1 MPGILPMKVIKVG
14 NGAQS
19 RIAQACDRCRSKK
32 IRCDGIRPCC
42 TQCANVGFECKTSDK
57 LSRRAFPRGYTESLE
72 ERVRALEAEVR
83 DLKNLLDEKDEKID
97 VLSRIHSFSPSSQHR
112 AAASARS
119 SSESVKSS
127 APDTNE
133 GVIQV
138 QEPVLVGEL
147 SDVETGIASIRGYSG
162 IFTTRLMDQG
172 RLPPN
177 VSTKALTASPTPIA
191 ASRTDQVIKTA
202 PRLVSDQLINIF
214 FQEWAPLYPVVHRPT
229 ILKAYEQYLSNTET
243 LQGSKHD
250 MAQLTLIFGI
260 AALASTTRTN
270 QDPTFFEDNWSPVLE
285 SLSGD
290 VSVSTLQ
297 CYVLAQMYCM
307 TKGDY
312 TGLLR
317 YRGSAVSLCHQLR
330 LHQSQRRFSANALVA
345 ETRKKVFWC
354 QYVVDRFTAAL
365 TGLPVLLREED
376 IHTEYPED
384 IDDENVTET
393 GFLPTLPG
401 ESTRISSAIAL
412 FAACRVLNKALE
424 DLYPSDGGYEIPI
437 SKLRSVAGQL
447 DGWVK
452 NLPPHLRLEFS
463 QDKPSTNVTS
473 SRSPLLSLVYYFI
486 RSLIHRPA
494 VCFGE
499 EQIRSPSS
507 LAVSDCSK
515 RIVQILQLLDER
527 RLCLS
532 VSINRRELVFSSGL
546 GLLWQSIGL
555 KRDSKLIKE
564 SQKLLTAIID
574 QLESESPAAAAEF
587 STLASALVSL
597 DGGKRATSDKPREM
611 SPPEQKPSRS
621 PKKQLQALKSR
632 LAASAGFGQ
641 PAKQDSPSR
650 RNTISGASPHIAQR
664 QIRSSSWASLPTPE
678 NLRLPG
684 EKMYYPSHPLG
695 YDQGHMLSSSV
706 PSDVAHGAITM
717 SDWEFVLSD
726 MDRGYSNIFTGI
738 YGGKECGDDAGPF
751 ASLTAEYAPKPDSM
765 TAPMPVSHNDLQGLS
780 PEAWSSSS
788 NSDVAPTREMAAQSV
803 LSYSDESMG
812 STEEAVPYNDLRLS
826 PEEQANLLD
835 PFQGV
840 VIPAAEDE
848 VTEYGLMNGWDRRL
862 AV

>member
-97 VLSRIHSFSPSSQHR
+97 HR

-202 PRLVSDQLINIF
+202 PRLSGLLFTLLFTGPPSLKPTSSTCRIQKRCKAVSMTWPIKFLTPVLYDSSKLICIDRR
-214 FQEWAPLYPVVHRPT
+214 EP
-229 ILKAYEQYLSNTET
+229 
-243 LQGSKHD
+243 
-250 MAQLTLIFGI
+250 
-260 AALASTTRTN
+260 TRT
-270 QDPTFFEDNWSPVLE
+270 QHFLRITGRR
-285 SLSGD
+285 SLNRSQAMCPSQLCNAMAIIPAFYAT
-290 VSVSTLQ
+290 VALPSVF
-297 CYVLAQMYCM
+297 AIN
-307 TKGDY
+307 
-312 TGLLR
+312 
-317 YRGSAVSLCHQLR
+317 
-330 LHQSQRRFSANALVA
+330 F
-345 ETRKKVFWC
+345 TRVR
-354 QYVVDRFTAAL
+354 DA
-365 TGLPVLLREED
+365 
-376 IHTEYPED
+376 
-384 IDDENVTET
+384 
-393 GFLPTLPG
+393 FLPTLWLLRRG
-401 ESTRISSAIAL
+401 KKCFGANMWSIGKKIFIRNIRRIL
-412 FAACRVLNKALE
+412 MMRM
-424 DLYPSDGGYEIPI
+424 
-437 SKLRSVAGQL
+437 
-447 DGWVK
+447 
-452 NLPPHLRLEFS
+452 
-463 QDKPSTNVTS
+463 
-473 SRSPLLSLVYYFI
+473 SPKQVSCLLSLASPLASLA
-486 RSLIHRPA
+486 RSRCLRPA
-494 VCFGE
+494 GLWKIYIPLMEGTKFLSRNCVRRLGE
-499 EQIRSPSS
+499 ELTSSPPSRPVATFVSRLLLHPFINSSPGCLLWRRTDPFAVFARPHRSNPPTS
-507 LAVSDCSK
+507 
-515 RIVQILQLLDER
+515 
-527 RLCLS
+527 
-532 VSINRRELVFSSGL
+532 RREAPLPFD
-546 GLLWQSIGL
+546 QHQP
-555 KRDSKLIKE
+555 KRVGFLFRSRA
-564 SQKLLTAIID
+564 SV
-574 QLESESPAAAAEF
+574 AEVP
-587 STLASALVSL
+587 SCCRRIHALVSL
-597 DGGKRATSDKPREM
+597 DGGKRATSDKPPTASLERRLRSACKARLAVTQEYYLRRQPSYCPASDTLGQPSYPREPALAWRKDVLPV
-611 SPPEQKPSRS
+611 SSFGIRSRS
-621 PKKQLQALKSR
+621 YAFQL
-632 LAASAGFGQ
+632 
-641 PAKQDSPSR
+641 
-650 RNTISGASPHIAQR
+650 
-664 QIRSSSWASLPTPE
+664 
-678 NLRLPG
+678 
-684 EKMYYPSHPLG
+684 Y
-695 YDQGHMLSSSV
+695 
-706 PSDVAHGAITM
+706 VAHGAITM